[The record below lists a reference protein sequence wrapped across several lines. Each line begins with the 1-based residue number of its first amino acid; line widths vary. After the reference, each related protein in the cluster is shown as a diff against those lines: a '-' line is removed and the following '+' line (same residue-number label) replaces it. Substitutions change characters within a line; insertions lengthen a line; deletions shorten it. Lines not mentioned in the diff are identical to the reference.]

1 MRVPIVLVVVLLSLV
16 GGNAQ
21 QKKDRTRIGMIH
33 GRVVS
38 QNGDPVKRIWLM
50 AHPLSGGQWP
60 GARSDD
66 RGDYLFSSLPY
77 GKYTIQVEDNEA
89 GYSTDLAEE
98 SSEPAEVEISPERP
112 DAAFQVVL
120 PPKAGQLQIHL
131 TNRRTGER
139 IKKWMSV
146 TVEATEGPRS
156 SESHTCKSSETIL
169 VPPDRNLI
177 LHIWADGFR
186 EWDESVRAGKA
197 IFVQSGTR
205 LTLAVELEPAQ

>member
-1 MRVPIVLVVVLLSLV
+1 MRLLIVLVVVFVSLV
-16 GGNAQ
+16 ASTAQ

-60 GARSDD
+60 GTRSDD
-66 RGDYLFSSLPY
+66 RGDYRFNSLPW
-77 GKYTIQVEDNEA
+77 GKYTVQVEDDEA
-89 GYSTDLAEE
+89 GYSTDLAEA
-98 SSEPAEVEISPERP
+98 SGEPPEVEISPEHP
-112 DAAFQVVL
+112 DAAFEVVL

-146 TVEATEGPRS
+146 TVEATEGSP
-156 SESHTCKSSETIL
+156 
-169 VPPDRNLI
+169 
-177 LHIWADGFR
+177 FR
-186 EWDESVRAGKA
+186 HYRG
-197 IFVQSGTR
+197 
-205 LTLAVELEPAQ
+205 VEAFC